1 MRAIKARFDGQ
12 QIMLP
17 PDVPRGT
24 PADVIVVF
32 PDGPQDGDEQA
43 AWMKAQESPFGK
55 VWDNEE
61 DSVYDSL

>member
-1 MRAIKARFDGQ
+1 MQAVKARFDGQ

-17 PDVPRGT
+17 PEVPWGT

-32 PDGPQDGDEQA
+32 PDELQNGAEQA
-43 AWMKAQESPFGK
+43 AWMKAQEDTFGK